1 MPERVLIIDGSDNHD
16 GEEGI
21 MVVHPA
27 HLNAVENFDKA
38 SFDRCIIAHSPA

>member
-1 MPERVLIIDGSDNHD
+1 MSERVLIIDGSDNHD
-16 GEEGI
+16 GEEGV